1 MTTIEVRGLT
11 KRFGA
16 TVAVEDLSFD
26 VPVGRVVGF
35 LGPNGAGKTTTLRS
49 LLGLVEPTSGTA
61 TFDGTRYADLPDPTR
76 LVGAV
81 LESSSFH
88 PKRSGRDH
96 LRVIA
101 VTTRTPAARVDE
113 VLDLVGLTRDAG
125 RSVDGYSLG
134 MKQRLSLAAAL
145 LRSPE
150 ILVLDEPANGLDP
163 GGMHWLRAFL
173 RRHAA
178 EGGSVLVSSHVLGEV
193 AQTVDDVVI
202 VGRGRLVRAGPIG
215 ELTGEGDRSVHV
227 RSPDAERLG
236 ELLVKAGATLT
247 PDETGSTVRGISSE
261 QIGELA
267 AQHGLVLH
275 ELSPT
280 VTSLE
285 DIFLRLTGS
294 GGAAA

>member
-11 KRFGA
+11 KRFGG
-16 TVAVEDLSFD
+16 TVAVDDLSFD
-26 VPVGRVVGF
+26 VPAGRVVGF
-35 LGPNGAGKTTTLRS
+35 LGPNGAGKTTTLRA
-49 LLGLVEPTSGTA
+49 LLGLVKPTSGTA
-61 TFDGTRYADLPDPTR
+61 TFGGKRYADLPDPSR

-101 VTTRTPAARVDE
+101 ATTSTPVRRVDE
-113 VLDLVGLTRDAG
+113 VLDLVGLTRDGG
-125 RSVDGYSLG
+125 RSADGYSLG

-145 LRSPE
+145 LRSPD

-178 EGGSVLVSSHVLGEV
+178 DGGSVLVSSHVLGEV

-215 ELTGEGDRSVHV
+215 ELTGEGDRTVRV
-227 RSPDAERLG
+227 RSPQSDRLVD
-236 ELLVKAGATLT
+236 LLKQAGATVTADGIGLIA
-247 PDETGSTVRGISSE
+247 RGISGE
-261 QIGELA
+261 QVGELA
-267 AQHGLVLH
+267 AEHRVVLH
-275 ELSPT
+275 ELAPS

-285 DIFLRLTGS
+285 DIFLRLTGDG
-294 GGAAA
+294 GGAA

>member
-1 MTTIEVRGLT
+1 MTTIQVRGLT
-11 KRFGA
+11 KRFGG
-16 TVAVEDLSFD
+16 TVAVDDVSFD
-26 VPVGRVVGF
+26 VPAGRVVGF
-35 LGPNGAGKTTTLRS
+35 LGPNGAGKTTTLRC
-49 LLGLVEPTSGTA
+49 LLGLVQPTSGTA

-96 LRVIA
+96 LRVIVA
-101 VTTRTPAARVDE
+101 TTRTPVGRVDE
-113 VLDLVGLTRDAG
+113 VLELVGLTSDGG

-145 LRSPE
+145 LRDPE
-150 ILVLDEPANGLDP
+150 TLVLDEPANGLDP
-163 GGMHWLRAFL
+163 GGLHWLRAFL

-178 EGGSVLVSSHVLGEV
+178 AGGSVLVSSHVLGEV

-215 ELTGEGDRSVHV
+215 ELTGDGDRSVRV
-227 RSPDAERLG
+227 RSPHADRLA
-236 ELLVKAGATLT
+236 ELLTKAGASLT
-247 PDETGSTVRGISSE
+247 PADGGITVRGITSE
-261 QIGELA
+261 QVGELA
-267 AQHGLVLH
+267 AAHGLVLH
-275 ELSPT
+275 ELAPT

-294 GGAAA
+294 GGGAA